1 MRISGSEKIPI
12 ERVDGPGRAWLELK
26 GTILLYHKQSW
37 VASSSTFIPVEWIH
51 ISEERRR
58 DVRRLW
64 RGLIGLLVAVLFA
77 LPLSLLLFRMN
88 PHLSYD
94 LPLGMVL
101 AAFLLFS
108 LVLGAGSLLSFF
120 FPRPSVVFDV
130 ESNPF
135 GLTIRFWRAAK
146 QDQPVADL
154 LERIRAAQQR
164 RADAGLH
171 PIRVNHLWRRPLP
184 YRIALIQGLAISFC
198 LAVIMFF
205 MESLRFSGYP
215 VPFSRLYYGFLAV
228 PPVVLLLSVALRR
241 AGTLWEPRNFRKA
254 LRCYARSRLPEAVSH
269 LLSLLEE
276 YPDHHL
282 GRLLMVRTL
291 TEQFAF
297 SDALKHCECL
307 AREHPV
313 LAARLQASIWDV
325 KRMESRMCE

>member
-1 MRISGSEKIPI
+1 MQISGTEKIPV
-12 ERVDGPGRAWLELK
+12 ERVDGPGMAWLELK

-37 VASSSTFIPVEWIH
+37 VASSSTFIPVEWIR

-58 DVRRLW
+58 DMRRLW
-64 RGLIGLLVAVLFA
+64 RGVIGLLVAVLFA
-77 LPLSLLLFRMN
+77 LPLSLLLFRMK
-88 PHLSYD
+88 PHLPYD
-94 LPLGMVL
+94 LPLGIAL

-108 LVLGAGSLLSFF
+108 LVLGTGSLLAFLI
-120 FPRPSVVFDV
+120 PRPSVVFDV

-135 GLTIRFWRAAK
+135 SLTIRFWRSVK
-146 QDQPVADL
+146 EHQRITNL
-154 LERIRAAQQR
+154 LDGIRAAQQHMTET
-164 RADAGLH
+164 GLH

-198 LAVIMFF
+198 LGMLMFLLD
-205 MESLRFSGYP
+205 MLRFSGYP
-215 VPFSRLYYGFLAV
+215 VPFSRLYYLFLAV
-228 PPVVLLLSVALRR
+228 PPTVLALSVALRR
-241 AGTLWEPRNFRKA
+241 AGALWEPRNFRKA
-254 LRCYARSRLPEAVSH
+254 LRCYARSRLPEAAAH

-313 LAARLQASIWDV
+313 LAARLQAAIWDV
-325 KRMESRMCE
+325 KRMERRMCE